1 MNRTFAAVLS
11 ALLALAALTQSAFA
25 QDLPATFSVDGARV
39 TQSGSGPNSIILL
52 PGLGSGAYAFDGLA
66 PQLRARATVYTVT
79 FPGFD
84 GVQPIAAPY
93 LPAYERIVEDLIAH
107 HHLVKPVII
116 GHSLGGHL
124 AVKIAEDYPQQPGAV
139 IALDALP
146 LFPPSQPGTSAAE
159 RATYVTRIESFMN
172 APMTDAQY
180 AASTKQAVD
189 ALVTSP
195 NDAATILQ
203 HQMHGER
210 ATINGAAIEMMRE
223 DLGPNLGAITA
234 PLLVVAPVDPAR
246 SASSTRDYYAAAY
259 TGAKTLSVVT
269 VGPSRHFMMYDQPEQ
284 TASAIATFL
293 SAHNR

>member
-1 MNRTFAAVLS
+1 MNRTFAAVLG
-11 ALLALAALTQSAFA
+11 ALLAMTALTQHASA
-25 QDLPATFSVDGARV
+25 QELPTTFSVDGARV
-39 TQSGSGPNSIILL
+39 TQSGSGANSIILL
-52 PGLGSGAYAFDGLA
+52 PGLGSGAYAFDGML
-66 PQLRARATVYTVT
+66 PQLNARATVYALT

-124 AVKIAEDYPQQPGAV
+124 AVKIAEDYPQQLGAV

-146 LFPPSQPGTSAAE
+146 LFPPSQPGASAAD
-159 RATYVTRIESFMN
+159 RAAYVTRIEAFMN
-172 APMTDAQY
+172 APMSDERY

-203 HQMHGER
+203 HQMRGER

-223 DLGPNLGAITA
+223 DLGPRLDAIA
-234 PLLVVAPVDPAR
+234 GPLLVVAPVDPAR
-246 SASSTRDYYAAAY
+246 SASSTRDYYSAAY

-269 VGPSRHFMMYDQPEQ
+269 VGPSRHFMMYDQPAQ
-284 TASAIATFL
+284 TNDAIATFL